1 MVHYYYLMGCFI
13 AGILFLTAMLAK
25 SKSRNFRVLMLILGD
40 IVIIGSEL
48 FHRSE
53 YYQLQHLNDLGTP
66 VVTNS
71 FIFLIVLLIVVNI
84 RAKKLIFD
92 KTNEQS

>member
-53 YYQLQHLNDLGTP
+53 YYQLQSVKDLGTP

-71 FIFLIVLLIVVNI
+71 FIFLIVILIIVNVAVI
-84 RAKKLIFD
+84 KLIFN
-92 KTNEQS
+92 KTKNP